1 MIARFG
7 TKKRY
12 IAHDGGIVKTIV
24 IRGWSRTTAYSRA
37 VDQEKEW
44 KALEAWA
51 EKERSHA
58 PEGATSFF
66 QVSHD
71 FWSYD
76 TMDNMRQSA
85 WKSALIALACA
96 SAMIL
101 LTSLSIRIVVFSAIS
116 IIYVLVASSA
126 CLVGLGW
133 ELGLF
138 ESILFALLIG
148 IGCDFV
154 LHFGH
159 AYTMFPGIVSKEH
172 RTRRAL
178 LHMGPSVMGSA
189 VTTLSAAFIMLLAE
203 NSFSK
208 KFAAMLVMTIVH
220 SVVGSF
226 VIFLVLCDCFGPNS
240 TCFRNLAD
248 KDAKERSAKPPLG
261 VVQVNEE
268 DSIVPMTAAWI

>member
-1 MIARFG
+1 M
-7 TKKRY
+7 
-12 IAHDGGIVKTIV
+12 
-24 IRGWSRTTAYSRA
+24 
-37 VDQEKEW
+37 
-44 KALEAWA
+44 
-51 EKERSHA
+51 
-58 PEGATSFF
+58 
-66 QVSHD
+66 
-71 FWSYD
+71 
-76 TMDNMRQSA
+76 
-85 WKSALIALACA
+85 
-96 SAMIL
+96 
-101 LTSLSIRIVVFSAIS
+101 
-116 IIYVLVASSA
+116 
-126 CLVGLGW
+126 
-133 ELGLF
+133 
-138 ESILFALLIG
+138 FALLVG

-240 TCFRNLAD
+240 TCFRNLLE
-248 KDAKERSAKPPLG
+248 KDEKERSAKPPVG
-261 VVQVNEE
+261 AVQVDEE
-268 DSIVPMTAAWI
+268 DNIVPMTAAWI